1 MQRSLFV
8 PIGLALA
15 GLVGCGSRKGP
26 ESRQV
31 TTVQARTAPSW
42 TDNEE
47 IPDGLGAVGIAQANP
62 MDDKSFQRTTAIAD
76 ARTKLAGKIRVRV
89 QNLFSQLNQQIASAA
104 QDGARKPVRGDLM
117 NRVAENVTRQVVD
130 QDLAGTTVR
139 SFWQD
144 PSDATLYVFV
154 VMTRETLDR
163 ALAGAA
169 QGQLRREIAQGEQSL
184 DKALVKLDAAI
195 AASEPGAQH

>member
-1 MQRSLFV
+1 MQRSLFIPV
-8 PIGLALA
+8 GLALA

-26 ESRQV
+26 ETLQV

-42 TDNEE
+42 IDNEE
-47 IPDGLGAVGIAQANP
+47 ITDGLGAVGIAQANA

-76 ARTKLAGKIRVRV
+76 ARVKLAGKVRVRV
-89 QNLFSQLNQQIASAA
+89 QNLFGQLNQQVAAA
-104 QDGARKPVRGDLM
+104 QDGARKPVRSDLM
-117 NRVAENVTRQVVD
+117 NRIAENVTRQLVD
-130 QDLAGTTVR
+130 QELAGTTVR
-139 SFWQD
+139 SFWKD

-169 QGQLRREIAQGEQSL
+169 QTQIRREIALGEQSL
-184 DKALVKLDAAI
+184 DKAMDKLDAAI
-195 AASEPGAQH
+195 AASEPGAAH